1 LGALFDLLVNGLR
14 GWPTVRLTS
23 PAPRMVGFA
32 KWGTACGLAG
42 FEQAYADNRRDAI
55 NTLLEYDAVA
65 KAVCRLREGR
75 RSWHGTA
82 SKLFETLGEVAEI
95 RTPRMLSDS
104 LRLLAPMLETVGI
117 HVILGKRRNI
127 ERPLTIERRQ

>member
-1 LGALFDLLVNGLR
+1 LVNGLR
-14 GWPTVRLTS
+14 EFPTVRLTL

-42 FEQAYADNRRDAI
+42 FEQAYFDNRRDAI
-55 NTLLEYDAVA
+55 NTLLEYYAVA
-65 KAVCRLREGR
+65 KAACRFMEGR

-82 SKLFETLGEVAEI
+82 WKLFEALGELPEI
-95 RTPRMLSDS
+95 KTPRMLSDS